1 MLSPLNSFAY
11 TIYMATIS
19 KKKHLQA
26 CGMAEQSG
34 SNTKYENEIFV
45 ITVSQCTCRI

>member
-1 MLSPLNSFAY
+1 MLSALNSFTY

-26 CGMAEQSG
+26 YGMTEQSCQTP
-34 SNTKYENEIFV
+34 NMRMRFL
-45 ITVSQCTCRI
+45 